1 MKSKAQLNLK
11 DNIILNKKKRKTIK
25 NKNVQPVFLIDYK
38 VVNKNIIK
46 SGNKNS
52 VKNNLRISR
61 KKTTNN
67 ETIKFSQKNYSLIQ
81 IDANN
86 KLNKKPPSS
95 DFLLDNYDYD
105 SAIKYDK
112 RSFCR
117 LFYICVIAKE
127 NIINILVFKT
137 PLDIQSLRIC
147 LFLFSYSCDLAFNT
161 IFYSNQNISDKYHYN
176 GNNLFLF
183 TMVNNFL
190 QTILSAVVGLI
201 LVNIFQHMID
211 SRGAFED
218 IFREEEKKMRKDK
231 NYKVNKKKKIE
242 ILKKIRKIS
251 LRWRCKIIIFIIIE
265 FILMLFFFYF
275 VTAFCEVYKNTQI
288 NWIIDCFMGFI
299 ISYATEI
306 VGALSISI
314 FYILSI
320 RFKLKYLYRVIL
332 FFYNL

>member
-211 SRGAFED
+211 SRGAYED
-218 IFREEEKKMRKDK
+218 IFISLKVAEGFCKRVNGASKLKVAAETYCMIFKTTKKLADC
-231 NYKVNKKKKIE
+231 YKVCE
-242 ILKKIRKIS
+242 SLCRVVVAASSRVDDRAGRILA
-251 LRWRCKIIIFIIIE
+251 CK
-265 FILMLFFFYF
+265 MSRPLFWSSHCNYIGI
-275 VTAFCEVYKNTQI
+275 TGNYA
-288 NWIIDCFMGFI
+288 DC
-299 ISYATEI
+299 
-306 VGALSISI
+306 VGKRFALYS
-314 FYILSI
+314 
-320 RFKLKYLYRVIL
+320 
-332 FFYNL
+332 

>member
-1 MKSKAQLNLK
+1 M
-11 DNIILNKKKRKTIK
+11 
-25 NKNVQPVFLIDYK
+25 
-38 VVNKNIIK
+38 
-46 SGNKNS
+46 
-52 VKNNLRISR
+52 
-61 KKTTNN
+61 
-67 ETIKFSQKNYSLIQ
+67 
-81 IDANN
+81 
-86 KLNKKPPSS
+86 
-95 DFLLDNYDYD
+95 
-105 SAIKYDK
+105 
-112 RSFCR
+112 
-117 LFYICVIAKE
+117 
-127 NIINILVFKT
+127 
-137 PLDIQSLRIC
+137 
-147 LFLFSYSCDLAFNT
+147 AFNT

-211 SRGAFED
+211 SRGAYED

-265 FILMLFFFYF
+265 FILILFFFYF